1 MSNYLK
7 FIIALFGVGLLF
19 TPYFIGAE
27 HTSLLTEGL
36 GIVIVLLPVIIFLIV
51 VFYLTKK
58 IGEDQFKL
66 IDLLAEPDASPKN
79 PLKEG
84 EPEAT
89 PKRSAS
95 RFILFIT
102 GITTLVITVCF
113 TTYYFYIK
121 IYQING
127 GADPDLDGFTNV
139 LLALGIG
146 VVPYTVNQVKKIKL

>member
-1 MSNYLK
+1 MPIYAHIQEILG
-7 FIIALFGVGLLF
+7 AL
-19 TPYFIGAE
+19 
-27 HTSLLTEGL
+27 
-36 GIVIVLLPVIIFLIV
+36 IVITPLILFFITVI
-51 VFYLTKK
+51 YLAKK
-58 IGEDQFKL
+58 IGEDQIKL
-66 IDLLAEPDASPKN
+66 IDLLAEPEAGSSKQS
-79 PLKEG
+79 KEG
-84 EPEAT
+84 ESAAT

-127 GADPDLDGFTNV
+127 GADPDLAGFTDV